1 MIPQH
6 EEVRQQP
13 PPDLPPP
20 LIVDNLEQ
28 LKILRDSLKGISR
41 VAVDTESNSLYAYRE
56 RVCLIQMSLDRADFL
71 LDPLAFQDATKLAF
85 LGKLFADPKV
95 EKVFHAAEYD
105 VMVLR
110 RDFGFSF
117 ANLFDTSLAARIL
130 GWQEIGL
137 GSILEAQFG
146 VQVDKRHQ
154 RANWGQRPLS
164 QDMIVYA
171 QRDTHYLLALRDY
184 LYGELDTRGYLDESR
199 ELSQEIALAVWNGGL
214 FDPEGFWHITGAR
227 SLTPRNASVLRELYL
242 YREKMASQM
251 DMPLFKVL
259 ADSVLIETATRTPR
273 TVEALRHIH
282 GMTDGQ
288 IRRYGDGILDAIRR
302 GLAGQP
308 LKPSFHHNGRDD
320 LAIRRFDALH
330 DWRKERAIQRGVPSD
345 IIMTKDALR
354 EIARVAPRSLERLA
368 ALNCLG
374 PWRLSHYGDEVLQVL
389 SQVEQEQDSG
399 A

>member
-1 MIPQH
+1 MISQH

-28 LKILRDSLKGISR
+28 LKVLRDSMRGISR

-56 RVCLIQMSLDRADFL
+56 RVCLIQLSSDRADFL
-71 LDPLAFQDATKLAF
+71 LDPLAFRDTSKLAF
-85 LGKLFADPKV
+85 LGKLFANPAV

-117 ANLFDTSLAARIL
+117 ASLFDTSLAARIL

-137 GSILEAQFG
+137 GAILEAQFG

-164 QDMIVYA
+164 PDMIRYA

-184 LYGELDTRGYLDESR
+184 LYGELEKRSYLDESR
-199 ELSQEIALAVWNGGL
+199 ELSQEIALAEWSGGQ

-227 SLTPRNASVLRELYL
+227 TLTSRNAAVLRELYL
-242 YREKMASQM
+242 FREQQASHL

-259 ADSVLIETATRTPR
+259 ADSVLVEIATRTPR
-273 TVEALRHIH
+273 TFETLRHVH
-282 GMTDGQ
+282 SMTDGQ
-288 IRRYGDGILDAIRR
+288 IRRYGEGILEAIRR
-302 GLAGQP
+302 GLAGPP
-308 LKPSFHHNGRDD
+308 LKPSYHHTGRDD
-320 LAIRRFDALH
+320 LAIQRFEALH
-330 DWRKERAIQRGVPSD
+330 DWRKERAAQRGVPSD
-345 IIMTKDALR
+345 IIMSKDALR

-368 ALNCLG
+368 ELNCLG
-374 PWRLSHYGDEVLQVL
+374 PWRLARYGDEVLKVL
-389 SQVEQEQDSG
+389 SRLEQEQEPGS
-399 A
+399 